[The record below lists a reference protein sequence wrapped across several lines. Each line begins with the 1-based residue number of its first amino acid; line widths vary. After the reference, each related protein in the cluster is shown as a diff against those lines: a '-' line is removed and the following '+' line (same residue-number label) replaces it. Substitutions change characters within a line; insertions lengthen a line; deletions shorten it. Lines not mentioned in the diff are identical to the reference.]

1 MSGPVWFSL
10 LKNSLMNFCSH
21 CGSDALRFEIPT
33 GDNRPRYCCP
43 DCGHIHYQ
51 NPNMVVGCLPV
62 WEDKILLCRRA
73 IEPRRGF
80 WNLPAGYL
88 ENGETV
94 QEGALRETREEAGI
108 EVDLLRLHTVYNIP
122 HVDQV
127 YLFFLAQMRSPEFD
141 IGPETLETGLFAPNE
156 IPFDDMAFH
165 SSVYAIKQYLLHRY
179 QDFRGV
185 HVSERQE
192 NGQLRQK

>member
-1 MSGPVWFSL
+1 
-10 LKNSLMNFCSH
+10 MNFCSH
-21 CGSDALRFEIPT
+21 CGSDALRFEIPP

-43 DCGHIHYQ
+43 DCGRIHYQ

-73 IEPRRGF
+73 IEPRKGF

-94 QEGALRETREEAGI
+94 QEGALRETREEAGV
-108 EVDLLRLHTVYNIP
+108 EVELIRLHTVYNIP
-122 HVDQV
+122 HVNQV
-127 YLFFLAQMRSPEFD
+127 YLFFLAQMPSPEFD
-141 IGPETLETGLFAPNE
+141 IGPETLEAGLFAPNE
-156 IPFDDMAFH
+156 IPFADMAFH
-165 SSVYAIKQYLLHRY
+165 SSVYAIKQYHLHRY

-185 HVSERQE
+185 HVSERRE
-192 NGQLRQK
+192 NGQLRQP